1 MPALWQSSHYLTN
14 QFPPPILACL
24 LLGAGVLLLF
34 YGWHVYRVGLVCAGV
49 LVGAALGVALAKR
62 LGVHPLIVALPMGL
76 LVGISALMLQKVGA
90 FLAGG
95 ACALIPILALRE
107 MFQSE
112 GAFYVAAALAFLI
125 GALLALFLWRPM
137 ITVSLAMIG
146 ASFLGNGLVIV
157 ADLFGRNWGSQTAEQ
172 HPYLITGAVIAA
184 TVFGVYFQTREEA
197 GSESSD

>member
-1 MPALWQSSHYLTN
+1 VSTPWQSSSQWTLH
-14 QFPPPILACL
+14 FPPPVLACL

-34 YGWHVYRVGLVCAGV
+34 YGWRVYRIGLVCAGV

-112 GAFYVAAALAFLI
+112 GAFYFAAALAFLI
-125 GALLALFLWRPM
+125 GALLALVLWRPM

-146 ASFLGNGLVIV
+146 AAFLANGLIVV
-157 ADLFGRNWGSQTAEQ
+157 ADLFGGSRGTDVAAR
-172 HPYLITGAVIAA
+172 HPYLIAGAVIAA
-184 TVFGVYFQTREEA
+184 AVFGVYFQTREEA
-197 GSESSD
+197 EPEDGD